1 MKRRDQSKAK
11 LPRQEQLRRA
21 KRAERLRLRSAGI
34 VHVQLALP
42 ALQARKLA
50 AARRSAEF
58 LPALDAMLDRLLLRI
73 SDYPQLQDL
82 AWNRSGDLIPAKEA
96 FGLYERNWRFVDVDR
111 LDANE
116 RALIERLKTEFGNG
130 VINA

>member
-11 LPRQEQLRRA
+11 LSRQEQLRRA

-58 LPALDAMLDRLLLRI
+58 LPALDAMLDRLLVRI